1 MIGQHK
7 IIFTGPVGAGKTT
20 AIASISD
27 IKPISTE
34 QAATDEVK
42 AKKELTTVA
51 MDYGKMNLGN
61 NEIIH
66 LYGTPGQKR
75 FHFMWKLLC
84 EGGIGLIIIIDHSNP
99 DPIADLHQFLDS
111 FQHFIHQTAVAI
123 GITRLVESSHQDL
136 DPYLKKVKEFQI
148 SAPIFEV
155 DAREHDDVMVLV
167 QSLLY
172 SLDPG
177 LPQEDNIPR
186 LDTEIIR

>member
-34 QAATDEVK
+34 QAATDETK
-42 AKKELTTVA
+42 NKKELTTVA
-51 MDYGKMNLGN
+51 MDYGKMALDND
-61 NEIIH
+61 ETIH
-66 LYGTPGQKR
+66 LYGTPGQER

-84 EGGIGLIIIIDHSNP
+84 EGGIGLVIMIDHNNP
-99 DPIADLHQFLDS
+99 DPLADLHQFLDS
-111 FQHFIHQTAVAI
+111 FKDFIKKTAVVI
-123 GITRLVESSHQDL
+123 GITRLVDASHLDL
-136 DPYLKKVKEFQI
+136 ERYQEKIREFQI

-155 DAREHDDVMVLV
+155 DARQHDDVMTLV

-177 LPQEDNIPR
+177 LDI
-186 LDTEIIR
+186 D